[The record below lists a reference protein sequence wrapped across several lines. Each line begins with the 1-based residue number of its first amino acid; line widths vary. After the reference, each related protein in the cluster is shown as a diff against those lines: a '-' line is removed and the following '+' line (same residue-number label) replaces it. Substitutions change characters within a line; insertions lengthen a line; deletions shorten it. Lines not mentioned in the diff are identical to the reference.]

1 MIDFVCALV
10 GVDVLQRVPHTCN
23 LSRRKLIMD
32 NVCQDFEINKWLE
45 EEYNLRVL
53 DVRWEDIKTK
63 SPPYQLVGRAV
74 AITAQFTEEQM
85 RTVLEKLRGKPIV
98 NLAIEINLEAKS
110 RLLIAPSVGAGTGNL
125 SPRNIFTITMN
136 TLSEVKLLFDRIL

>member
-1 MIDFVCALV
+1 
-10 GVDVLQRVPHTCN
+10 
-23 LSRRKLIMD
+23 MD